1 MKLHLG
7 CGDKHI
13 DGYINIDCRFLPTV
27 DEVQDVTIL
36 RKYKNNSINVIY
48 ASHVLEHFKRWD
60 YKYVLNRWYELLGE
74 GGILRIA
81 VPDFE
86 QIVNHYVKHKN
97 LRELSGLLYGGQDYE
112 KNFHHW
118 IWDFQTLKEDL
129 IDVGFHSVYRYD
141 WRKTEHNQIDDFSQ
155 SYLPHLCKDNGMLM
169 SLNVEAI
176 K

>member
-13 DGYINIDCRFLPTV
+13 EGYVNIDCRHLPSV
-27 DEVQDVTIL
+27 DEIQDVTIL
-36 RKYKNNSINVIY
+36 RKYSKNSVDVIY
-48 ASHVLEHFKRWD
+48 ASHVLEHFTRWE
-60 YKYVLNRWYELLGE
+60 YMSVLNRWYDLLKV
-74 GGILRIA
+74 GGVLRLA

-86 QIVNHYVKHKN
+86 QIVNHYVENKD
-97 LRELSGLLYGGQDYE
+97 LRIISGLLYGGQDYD

-118 IWDFQTLKEDL
+118 TWDYKTLEKEL
-129 IDVGFHSVYRYD
+129 REVGFKFISKYNWEDTDHKD
-141 WRKTEHNQIDDFSQ
+141 IDDYSQ
-155 SYLPHLCKDNGMLM
+155 SYLPHLDKKEGMLM